1 MAKRKEFNP
10 DPNDSFL
17 RRRIIYNT
25 KYSINGLVSTFKNEE
40 AFRIEIFLALI
51 MIPLGFYLAPEG
63 VSRLLLIGSIVL
75 VLIVELLN
83 TGLENLVDRVSLEK
97 HELSGRVKDQGSAAV
112 FLSICLCGF
121 VWIMILF
128 F

>member
-10 DPNDSFL
+10 DPSDSFL

>member
-1 MAKRKEFNP
+1 MARRKEFHP
-10 DPNDSFL
+10 DNDYSFL
-17 RRRIIYNT
+17 KRRIIYNT
-25 KYSINGLVSTFKNEE
+25 KYSINGLVSAFKNEE

-51 MIPLGFYLAPEG
+51 MIPLGFYLAPEV
-63 VSRLLLIGSIVL
+63 VSRVLLIGSILL

-83 TGLENLVDRVSLEK
+83 SGLENLVDRVSLEK

-112 FLSICLCGF
+112 FLSICLCAF
-121 VWIMILF
+121 VWVMILF